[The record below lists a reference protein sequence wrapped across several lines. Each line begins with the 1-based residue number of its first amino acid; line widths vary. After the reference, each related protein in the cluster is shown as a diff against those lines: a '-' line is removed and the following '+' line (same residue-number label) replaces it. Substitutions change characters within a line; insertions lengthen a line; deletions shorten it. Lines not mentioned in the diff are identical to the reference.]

1 MNRNTLPHSPQ
12 PPDELDRKFS
22 AFFKAQLPQQW
33 PQAPVG
39 QAEVSLHRTAP
50 QFDKGRATLAASI
63 ACLLGLGLALSY
75 GPTFP
80 GRATP
85 NGGLLQNSDADGKN
99 LQKHMAPE
107 HQPKL
112 P

>member
-1 MNRNTLPHSPQ
+1 MNRNTLPHSTQ
-12 PPDELDRKFS
+12 PHDVLDRKFS
-22 AFFKAQLPQQW
+22 AFFKAQLPQPW
-33 PQAPVG
+33 PQAPIARVG
-39 QAEVSLHRTAP
+39 IANRPAS
-50 QFDKGRATLAASI
+50 QFDKGRVTLAASI

-99 LQKHMAPE
+99 LQKRMAPE